1 MDRRWWSAGVSAVAV
16 GLVGALVVA
25 CGGNSGSGDTA
36 KTTSASR
43 PATATSAP
51 PFAGKLPASCDA
63 VAKATDVDKILGHP
77 LTGSSNLVKGIAE
90 ASIGRTGRLDCY
102 YGIPPNQTVTTA
114 ALSIGITAYDTPAHA
129 SHRVLETVNE
139 ARDTGYSSSD
149 VQVSG
154 QNAVLLAGQK
164 NQEVVLSAN
173 TITVLVSAANSV
185 VQPGKAGPPLIQLA
199 ARALSAAEHA

>member
-1 MDRRWWSAGVSAVAV
+1 MSTAAV
-16 GLVGALVVA
+16 GLVGILVVA
-25 CGGNSGSGDTA
+25 CGGNSASSDSA
-36 KTTSASR
+36 KTTSASK

-51 PFAGKLPASCDA
+51 PFAGKLPATCDP
-63 VAKATDVDKILGHP
+63 VAKASDVNKILGQP

-90 ASIGRTGRLDCY
+90 AAIGRTGRLDCY
-102 YGIPPNQTVTTA
+102 YGIPPNQPVTTA
-114 ALSIGITAYDTPAHA
+114 VLSIGIAEYDTPAHA
-129 SHRVLETVNE
+129 THRVLETVNE
-139 ARDTGYSSSD
+139 ARDTGYTSSN

-164 NQEVVLSAN
+164 SQEVVLSAN

-199 ARALSAAEHA
+199 ARALSAAEHAS